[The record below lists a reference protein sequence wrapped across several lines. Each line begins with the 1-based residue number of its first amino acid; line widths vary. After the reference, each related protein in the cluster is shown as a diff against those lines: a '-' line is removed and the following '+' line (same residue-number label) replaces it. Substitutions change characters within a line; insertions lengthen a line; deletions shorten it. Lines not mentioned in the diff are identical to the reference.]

1 MTASNNSDSRT
12 GNFLAGRTWLKE
24 RVLEACKAG
33 VSMLA
38 LVSEP
43 GMGKT
48 LFLKS
53 LLADY
58 PGSVYV
64 QIRRPLGTN
73 TPIGFWRAVDAQLPE
88 TKADK
93 SDLTALAKSAAE
105 RLASENSPRLLIIDS
120 LERAPELLDSS
131 GFAGLDNIDGIT
143 VVIGCRPGAHLDS
156 LAAGGA
162 EFIRLDPCDP
172 HNVED
177 ISGWIS
183 KAVTSGDSE
192 ICQAILDNCGGNF
205 LVASHLVK
213 AVNSGAYAVHD
224 LAQTPESLD
233 ETLAAMWD
241 EILDN
246 APAEINDDIVRI
258 ACIFSECGEPLPAV
272 SIADFLGYT
281 SGRVRRALAWLRPIL
296 TREQDTHLYKFFN
309 SRMADLVS
317 RRFRRDLVQMH
328 ERIITFFR
336 EAYPSWEEMDDPYG
350 WFYLGH
356 HCDRLS
362 RTSRRRDFSTLHWLG
377 EGPYI
382 KAKLA
387 HTQSLSAVLQD
398 LQRCLRAALEERNLP
413 RIVGYGLRIPRL
425 RAKEA
430 ANGLH
435 DLADLG
441 KFDLAIDRAK
451 LLKAESSRF
460 KAMMLLA
467 WQALEEGR
475 EDEAHSALR
484 LASETVL
491 IDFVEEDRL
500 LLAYIL
506 ADLLLKMPAHEVL
519 AAFQNCRFPQKTAS
533 VLLRVSFLEKLS
545 FDTRI
550 NVVKFALKTVRAI
563 EDEEER
569 KLWTDRFNKEL
580 AKLKDSRNVEPSEV
594 NAALVGEVNAVN
606 CDFGSNEAMKK
617 ALANFAASLE
627 NINAAE
633 EQEQIEK
640 AEADIAD
647 QAGDAILEPQEA
659 FHKALEAAG
668 AFRWEPRKAG
678 AIAALARELVKA
690 RGEVWSS
697 SAFIELISL
706 IMTIRQPEERQR
718 AAVSVIRIITGQ
730 SREIGWRD
738 VFVRLGAVIESLES
752 PALRVRAWA
761 WLSLARFGA
770 RDFKGAQDVLNHS
783 AALAFHISDAE
794 DLTRTL
800 AILSSCAA
808 AIGNSSKARDLAY
821 HSLQTAEA
829 PAPNRVDVETRAAM
843 VVGVS
848 ANVSEERS
856 REYLEFSIEA
866 ARKIPDMRVRASL
879 MAALAGGLS
888 KLGEEE
894 WARKVQDQAIGVAR
908 AMEPGAVQSK
918 TLASLAIQ
926 EFSWGDVPRADK
938 VIREAEQIARMEP
951 DNVLRR
957 EALLTVATSKR
968 FGGDE
973 IGARAII
980 REIMSELEKV
990 PFSELSGATDL
1001 YQLAGLV
1008 NEPKSSAALVNLLK
1022 RARKGVKGLSPKMR
1036 DEAYLLL
1043 SQSWLMMGIDDQAR
1057 ADLAAIEN
1065 IEDKVKGRIF
1075 LAKRLIKTSPD
1086 ESLDLLARVP
1096 IFEERMRGVRECVVE
1111 LLRDSGKIRRS
1122 EIMDTL
1128 ARLTLMAVEDEI
1140 TADVLVSRWVN
1151 IISDRKAVLDC
1162 LGKLGYPLEDIVA
1175 GRVSEAKEME

>member
-12 GNFLAGRTWLKE
+12 EKFLAERVWLKE
-24 RVLEACKAG
+24 RVLEAVKAG
-33 VSMLA
+33 APMVA

-73 TPIGFWRAVDAQLPE
+73 TPEGFWRAVDAQLPPE
-88 TKADK
+88 KIDK
-93 SDLTALAKSAAE
+93 SNLSVLSESAAK
-105 RLASENSPRLLIIDS
+105 RLFSKDNARLLIIDS

-131 GFAGLDNIDGIT
+131 GFAGLDNIAGFT
-143 VVIGCRPGAHLDS
+143 VVIGCRPGAHLDALS
-156 LAAGGA
+156 AGGA
-162 EFIRLDPCDP
+162 EFIRLDPTDAR
-172 HNVED
+172 NIED
-177 ISGWIS
+177 ISSWINKS
-183 KAVTSGDSE
+183 VAGGDSE
-192 ICQAILDNCGGNF
+192 ICQAILDNSGGNF

-233 ETLAAMWD
+233 EALAAMWD

-272 SIADFLGYT
+272 SIADFLGYS

-296 TREQDTHLYKFFN
+296 TREQGTHLYKFFN
-309 SRMADLVS
+309 SRMANLVS

-460 KAMMLLA
+460 KAMLLLA

-475 EDEAHSALR
+475 EDEANTALR

-491 IDFVEEDRL
+491 VDFVEEDRL

-506 ADLLLKMPAHEVL
+506 ADLLLKMPANVVL

-533 VLLRVSFLEKLS
+533 VLLRVSFLEKLP

-569 KLWTDRFNKEL
+569 KLWTERFNKEL
-580 AKLKDSRNVEPSEV
+580 AKLKDSRNVEPAEI

-606 CDFGSNEAMKK
+606 CDFGSNEAMKN
-617 ALANFAASLE
+617 ALANFAAALE
-627 NINAAE
+627 NNNAAASE
-633 EQEQIEK
+633 EDASK
-640 AEADIAD
+640 AEEASEDK
-647 QAGDAILEPQEA
+647 AGAVLEPQEA
-659 FHKALEAAG
+659 FHKALEAVG

-678 AIAALARELVKA
+678 AIAALTRELVKA

-730 SREIGWRD
+730 PREIGWRD
-738 VFVRLGAVIESLES
+738 IFVRLGAVIESLES

-761 WLSLARFGA
+761 WLSLARFEA

-783 AALAFHISDAE
+783 AALAFHISDTE

-926 EFSWGDVPRADK
+926 EYSWGDVPRADK

-957 EALLTVATSKR
+957 EALLTIATSKR

-980 REIMSELEKV
+980 REIMAELEKV

-1008 NEPKSSAALVNLLK
+1008 NEPKSCASLVNLLK
-1022 RARKGVKGLSPKMR
+1022 HARKGVKGLSPKMR
-1036 DEAYLLL
+1036 DEAYLLF
-1043 SQSWLMMGIDDQAR
+1043 SQSWLMMGMEDQAR

-1075 LAKRLIKTSPD
+1075 LAKRLIKSSPD
-1086 ESLDLLARVP
+1086 ESLDLLSRVP

-1128 ARLTLMAVEDEI
+1128 ARLTLIAVEDEV